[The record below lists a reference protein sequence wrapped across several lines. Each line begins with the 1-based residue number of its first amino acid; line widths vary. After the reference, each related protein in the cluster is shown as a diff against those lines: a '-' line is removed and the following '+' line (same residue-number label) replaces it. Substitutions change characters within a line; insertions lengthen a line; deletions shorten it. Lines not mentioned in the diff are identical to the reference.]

1 MGKTI
6 LVHSFGEIKPDN
18 VIRFIRKCVQTVI
31 DPNSLVFDLEM
42 GSNGY
47 KVIYITCVSDFPAE
61 SLQKCINGQS
71 IDDEVLIA
79 KVITL
84 IDDEFGLMPESADYV
99 QPNSTYVFNPSRNKP
114 QIVVKSEPLKE
125 TVTKVADDR
134 FIRKER
140 EPSRNR
146 YESPPR
152 KSKEERRDS
161 KSSEKRKS
169 SHSRRHRH
177 HESSD
182 SSYSSSDSPST
193 IESSKSRH
201 RHHSRSRSSRH

>member
-31 DPNSLVFDLEM
+31 DPNSLIFDLEM

-47 KVIYITCVSDFPAE
+47 KVIYITCNSDFPAE

-71 IDDEVLIA
+71 IDDEVLVA
-79 KVITL
+79 KVISL

-140 EPSRNR
+140 EPRRN
-146 YESPPR
+146 
-152 KSKEERRDS
+152 
-161 KSSEKRKS
+161 
-169 SHSRRHRH
+169 
-177 HESSD
+177 SSD